1 MEIEEQINY
10 TILCNPYN
18 LAKALLSK
26 RQLQLPAKAGKPA
39 DLFTKHL
46 AGANAFELSPTC
58 PRQLHC
64 PGWLQ
69 NQKPLENKW
78 FRDRQVR

>member
-46 AGANAFELSPTC
+46 TGADFQWISIGFQFMFNGFPFDF
-58 PRQLHC
+58 H
-64 PGWLQ
+64 
-69 NQKPLENKW
+69 
-78 FRDRQVR
+78 